1 MADRL
6 DDELSQS
13 MRTEIEMEGATIRG
27 RMPTFEN
34 LTKAIVHPSQID
46 ATGMDGKRIPADIR
60 HPTGQIF
67 TLPTGQQIV
76 LVPANE
82 IVEFLSDDTVVGFD
96 TNERRERNPDF
107 ESVYAE
113 KLAKYGSRRVP
124 HLMSGSVDPHRVMRS
139 QSAENFK
146 QTAQPFSHERRVAS
160 HYLGNGFH
168 VLLGLKQ
175 QYQPDK
181 SSFGTYEMT
190 ADGPVRVDEKEPKT
204 KSIPIVFY
212 SDPNKPI
219 EYEATVGPYDR
230 ERAERGLEQISEK
243 ASVPSLGMDLL
254 NRPDRVARQKGM
266 GTYDTG
272 MSFYNVNRDEIKPE
286 LIPGFTGRDVIAGYK
301 TAKASQR
308 NKTPAPVE
316 RSAPAPIEPA
326 PAPEPTPEP
335 PSSFQGFEMPVVD
348 TPKGRRRVA
357 PRRLSEPQDLTDDF
371 LSKEMRL
378 K

>member
-1 MADRL
+1 M
-6 DDELSQS
+6 
-13 MRTEIEMEGATIRG
+13 
-27 RMPTFEN
+27 
-34 LTKAIVHPSQID
+34 
-46 ATGMDGKRIPADIR
+46 
-60 HPTGQIF
+60 
-67 TLPTGQQIV
+67 
-76 LVPANE
+76 
-82 IVEFLSDDTVVGFD
+82 EFLSDDTVVGFD

-113 KLAKYGSRRVP
+113 NLAEYGSRRVP

-139 QSAENFK
+139 QAAENFK

-160 HYLGNGFH
+160 HHLGNGFH

-254 NRPDRVARQKGM
+254 NRPDRVARQKGI
-266 GTYDTG
+266 DT
-272 MSFYNVNRDEIKPE
+272 
-286 LIPGFTGRDVIAGYK
+286 
-301 TAKASQR
+301 
-308 NKTPAPVE
+308 
-316 RSAPAPIEPA
+316 
-326 PAPEPTPEP
+326 
-335 PSSFQGFEMPVVD
+335 
-348 TPKGRRRVA
+348 RVYG
-357 PRRLSEPQDLTDDF
+357 S
-371 LSKEMRL
+371 
-378 K
+378 